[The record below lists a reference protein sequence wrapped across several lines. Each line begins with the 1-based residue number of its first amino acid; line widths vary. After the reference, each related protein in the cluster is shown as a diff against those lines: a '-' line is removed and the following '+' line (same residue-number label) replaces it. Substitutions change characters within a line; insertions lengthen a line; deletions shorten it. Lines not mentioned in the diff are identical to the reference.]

1 MQPQK
6 LVTVLRWEPCGVV
19 GHGAVFLSD
28 SAIVIIF
35 LWLFICSDYQ
45 NGQAW
50 AFQTESSVAI
60 TRGGGVKVLFVIA
73 RVEVY
78 GCL

>member
-1 MQPQK
+1 MYG
-6 LVTVLRWEPCGVV
+6 TALRGRV

-35 LWLFICSDYQ
+35 LWPFIFSDYR
-45 NGQAW
+45 NGRAW

-60 TRGGGVKVLFVIA
+60 TKGGVFKVLFVIA

-78 GCL
+78 GCS